1 MSSRS
6 SDSPGWTL
14 FFSLCMSG
22 SLLWRERF
30 SFYKTEQTWNVF
42 ANTSKAHE
50 SHLKEGFCEQ
60 RSKDDSQHQDFCFL
74 SCQKLFCKSRCP
86 LCSNASFLKSLKMHQ
101 ESSLQGVKAVW
112 SMFGN
117 FKSLPGIKRGRI
129 FLNAELRVLLFLIT
143 ASKKRIL
150 SLLNIEVVLSRR
162 GFQLNFK
169 DF

>member
-1 MSSRS
+1 
-6 SDSPGWTL
+6 
-14 FFSLCMSG
+14 
-22 SLLWRERF
+22 
-30 SFYKTEQTWNVF
+30 
-42 ANTSKAHE
+42 
-50 SHLKEGFCEQ
+50 
-60 RSKDDSQHQDFCFL
+60 
-74 SCQKLFCKSRCP
+74 
-86 LCSNASFLKSLKMHQ
+86 
-101 ESSLQGVKAVW
+101 
-112 SMFGN
+112 MFGN